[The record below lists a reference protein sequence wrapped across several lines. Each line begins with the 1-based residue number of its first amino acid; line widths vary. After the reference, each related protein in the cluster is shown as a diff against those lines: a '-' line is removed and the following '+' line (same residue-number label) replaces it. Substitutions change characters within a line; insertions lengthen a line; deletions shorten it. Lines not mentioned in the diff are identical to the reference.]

1 MKHTELKVK
10 SVAELQQLL
19 GRTRAQLFAAR
30 YRNATGNSAKSHQIK
45 QLKRQ
50 VARILS
56 LLRLHTVYG
65 QQQTG
70 HTTDYQLAVD
80 QINADTKAF
89 QAKLA
94 AKLRD
99 QQAPPVSPTADT
111 PHVTATAAAAD
122 TTTLTTAATAPLTN
136 DGTKV

>member
-30 YRNATGNSAKSHQIK
+30 YRTATGNSAKSHQVK

-80 QINADTKAF
+80 QINSDTKAF
-89 QAKLA
+89 RAKLA

-111 PHVTATAAAAD
+111 PHVTVTTAAD
-122 TTTLTTAATAPLTN
+122 TTTPTTAATAPLTN